1 MHLTAVIVD
10 DEELA
15 RRELRY
21 LLERV
26 GGVDV
31 VAEASNGIEA
41 VQTIRRE
48 SPDAVFMDVQMPGLD
63 GFAVLKQLMQKR
75 QTRMPEVIFATAFDQ
90 YAVRAFEVNAIDYLL
105 KPFEQKRVALAVEK
119 VRIRRLEASAAS
131 AETSADTVPQ
141 ASAEERLESLLKL
154 LQEQAQATVA
164 TPARARSGKVVVRAS
179 QRLLLA
185 DQRDIC
191 FASIEEGTI
200 SVVTPTLEGA
210 SNVRTLEELTD
221 QLDPETFWRA
231 HRSFLVNIQHIREV
245 VPWFKSSYLLR
256 MDDRKG
262 TEIPVAR
269 AQVKR
274 LRELFNL

>member
-1 MHLTAVIVD
+1 MPLNAIIVD
-10 DEELA
+10 DEALA

-21 LLERV
+21 LL
-26 GGVDV
+26 GQLGDVDV

-41 VQTIRRE
+41 VETIRTHA
-48 SPDAVFMDVQMPGLD
+48 PDVVFMDVQMPGLD
-63 GFAVLKQLMQKR
+63 GFAVLKRLMDHSEM
-75 QTRMPEVIFATAFDQ
+75 RMPEVIFATAFDQ

-105 KPFEQKRVALAVEK
+105 KPFEQKRLALAIDK
-119 VRIRRLEASAAS
+119 VRVRRADNGAVA
-131 AETSADTVPQ
+131 AETSIETIPQ

-154 LQEQAQATVA
+154 LETQAQAA
-164 TPARARSGKVVVRAS
+164 QPQGRARSGKVVVRAA
-179 QRLLLA
+179 QRLLLV
-185 DQRDIC
+185 DQREIC

-200 SVVTPTLEGA
+200 SVVTPTLEGM
-210 SNVRTLEELTD
+210 SNVRTLEELSD

-231 HRSFLVNIQHIREV
+231 HRSFIVNIQHIREV

-256 MDDRKG
+256 MDDRKA
-262 TEIPVAR
+262 TEVPVAR

>member
-1 MHLTAVIVD
+1 MSFTAVIVD
-10 DEELA
+10 DEALA

-26 GGVDV
+26 GGVEI

-41 VQTIRRE
+41 VQTIR
-48 SPDAVFMDVQMPGLD
+48 SHTPDAVFMDVQMPGLD
-63 GFAVLKQLMQKR
+63 GFAVLKKLMENGR
-75 QTRMPEVIFATAFDQ
+75 RMPEVVFATAFDQ

-105 KPFEQKRVALAVEK
+105 KPFEERRVTLAVEK
-119 VRIRRLEASAAS
+119 LRTRCAGASQAA
-131 AETSADTVPQ
+131 AETMPDAVPQ

-154 LQEQAQATVA
+154 LQEQAQATV
-164 TPARARSGKVVVRAS
+164 TTQPRTRSGKVVVRAA

-200 SVVTPTLEGA
+200 SVVTPTIEGM
-210 SNVRTLEELTD
+210 SNVRTLEELAD

-256 MDDRKG
+256 MDDRKN
-262 TEIPVAR
+262 TEVPVAR

>member
-1 MHLTAVIVD
+1 MPLTAVIID

-41 VQTIRRE
+41 VQVIRRE
-48 SPDAVFMDVQMPGLD
+48 APDAVFMDVQMPGLD
-63 GFAVLKQLMQKR
+63 GFAVLKQIIEKHNG
-75 QTRMPEVIFATAFDQ
+75 RMPEVIFATAFDQ

-105 KPFEQKRVALAVEK
+105 KPFEQKRVQLAVEK
-119 VRIRRLEASAAS
+119 LRSRRTEASAVTTESGVEA
-131 AETSADTVPQ
+131 VPQ

-154 LQEQAQATVA
+154 LQEQAQATAV
-164 TPARARSGKVVVRAS
+164 TQPRARSGKVVVRAS

-256 MDDRKG
+256 MDDRKS